1 MVLYICIIKYILKTT
16 FESTSTDIGDG
27 YFWKHV
33 DMSLLHTDK
42 IALGFPVCGDSLR
55 VGEVLKYIDEYISKL
70 LKTRSATRS
79 ETGFVIP
86 WNESI

>member
-42 IALGFPVCGDSLR
+42 IALGFPVCGVSLSL
-55 VGEVLKYIDEYISKL
+55 VELQYIDKYISKL
-70 LKTRSATRS
+70 LKLLAH
-79 ETGFVIP
+79 
-86 WNESI
+86 NEPLST